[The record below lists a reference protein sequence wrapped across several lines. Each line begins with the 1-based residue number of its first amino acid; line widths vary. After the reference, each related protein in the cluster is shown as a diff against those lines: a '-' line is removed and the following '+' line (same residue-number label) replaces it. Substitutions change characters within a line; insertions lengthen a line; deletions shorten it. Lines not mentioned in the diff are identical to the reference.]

1 MQALRAAG
9 WNVLGAG
16 SGEAAIAILHASLRP
31 ISALFTA
38 IQLNGSL
45 TGWDVADAVREKY
58 PAARIVYAAG
68 NNAARSRQI
77 SGSALLKIP
86 YRAPDVVAAL
96 TRGE

>member
-38 IQLNGSL
+38 IQLPYWLGRCRRGPRKVSL
-45 TGWDVADAVREKY
+45 
-58 PAARIVYAAG
+58 
-68 NNAARSRQI
+68 RSHCLCGGQ
-77 SGSALLKIP
+77 
-86 YRAPDVVAAL
+86 
-96 TRGE
+96 